1 MDTTDEAILAALR
14 DDARASLSDL
24 AAALRLSRTTVRARL
39 ARLQQS
45 GEILGFTVVTRSD
58 VRADPVR
65 GLMMIEIEGRGADRI
80 TRTLAGMAALRA
92 VHSTNGRWDVIVE
105 IGTKTLEEF
114 DEVLARIRKLD
125 GVVASETSFCSRRA
139 RQGRPPPR
147 PAACEMV
154 QRGVRAAETQNASR
168 TAQMTAFQPAMDRPK
183 SCHTMSSHMTRPE
196 GALVDRRSL
205 PLIAPRSMPPPVQ
218 DDGPGQNF
226 HSTPA

>member
-1 MDTTDEAILAALR
+1 MDTSDEAILAALR

-39 ARLQQS
+39 ARLQQN

-125 GVVASETSFCSRRA
+125 GVVASETSLLLKTRKA
-139 RQGRPPPR
+139 GQ
-147 PAACEMV
+147 AA
-154 QRGVRAAETQNASR
+154 S
-168 TAQMTAFQPAMDRPK
+168 
-183 SCHTMSSHMTRPE
+183 
-196 GALVDRRSL
+196 
-205 PLIAPRSMPPPVQ
+205 
-218 DDGPGQNF
+218 
-226 HSTPA
+226 